1 VDWPRRRVRSGW
13 PAMLAAAGSVAATV
27 AVIRYRPGYGEAAGN
42 LGLVECALLL
52 VTVVV
57 AVRWAPPRQALL
69 AAALGGL
76 AVSVCVLRFLPT
88 HNAFEVV
95 GACAFWGLGPLVA
108 IVVGGYPRLAEVRQ
122 ERLVASARRDQRL
135 SLARDLHD
143 FVAHDVSGIVVQA
156 QSARFVGGTDPD
168 RQLDALARIEAAGL
182 QALAVM
188 DRTVHMLD
196 AQAGS
201 PPGLDEL
208 PAVLERFGDPLSVDV
223 EPDLAVPRE
232 VGATAYR
239 VVTEAL
245 TNVRRHATGASSV
258 HVRVRLT
265 GESALTVSV
274 TDNGGVPSRRRTGGG
289 TGLAALRERVRLL
302 GGELDAGPDGNGWCV
317 MATLPLAGR

>member
-1 VDWPRRRVRSGW
+1 MW
-13 PAMLAAAGSVAATV
+13 
-27 AVIRYRPGYGEAAGN
+27 YRPGYGEAAGN

-52 VTVVV
+52 VTVGV

-69 AAALGGL
+69 AAVTGGL

-95 GACAFWGLGPLVA
+95 GACALWGLGPLVA
-108 IVVGGYPRLAEVRQ
+108 VVVGGYPRLAEARR
-122 ERLVASARRDQRL
+122 ERSVASARRDQRL
-135 SLARDLHD
+135 ALARDLHD

-168 RQLDALARIEAAGL
+168 RLLEALARIEAAGL

-196 AQAGS
+196 SPAGT

-208 PAVLERFGDPLSVDV
+208 PAQLARFGRVTADI

-258 HVRVRLT
+258 HVCVRLT

-274 TDNGGVPSRRRTGGG
+274 TDDGGTPSRRRTGGG
-289 TGLAALRERVRLL
+289 TGLAGLRERVRLL
-302 GGELDAGPDGNGWCV
+302 GGELDAGPHGGGWRV
-317 MATLPLAGR
+317 MASLPLEKA